1 MDYNLIF
8 IKFALGMICLILQIN
23 IMGKGNLAPNN
34 ALDQLQNYVLGGIIG
49 GIIYN
54 QDITILQFLMVL
66 IIWTIIVFVFRFA
79 TNHNHVLRNIINGRP
94 TVLIRNGHVLI
105 DNCLKMGMSANDLMF
120 KLRERGIYEL
130 SRVKSGILERNGQ
143 LVVIENDEENIKFPL
158 IADGIINQDV
168 LELIHHDEDW
178 LRQAVEARGYQSI
191 SDVFVGE
198 YIHGKLLLT
207 PYPADK

>member
-1 MDYNLIF
+1 MDYNMIF

-66 IIWTIIVFVFRFA
+66 VIWTIIVAIIRFA
-79 TNHNHVLRNIINGRP
+79 TNHNHWIRNVINGRP
-94 TVLIRNGHVLI
+94 VVLVQNGHVLV
-105 DNCLKMGMSANDLMF
+105 DNCLKMGLSANDLMF

-130 SRVKSGILERNGQ
+130 SRVKSGILEQNGQ
-143 LVVIENDEENIKFPL
+143 LVVIENDEENIKFPI

-168 LELIHHDEDW
+168 LELIHHDESW
-178 LRQAVEARGYQSI
+178 LTQEVQKHGFPSVN
-191 SDVFVGE
+191 DVFLGE
-198 YIHGKLLLT
+198 YIHGELRLT
-207 PYPADK
+207 AYPEDQ